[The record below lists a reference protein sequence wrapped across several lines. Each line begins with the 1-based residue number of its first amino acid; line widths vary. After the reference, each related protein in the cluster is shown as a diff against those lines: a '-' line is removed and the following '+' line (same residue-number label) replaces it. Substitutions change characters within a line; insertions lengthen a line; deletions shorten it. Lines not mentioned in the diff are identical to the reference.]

1 MIQGRG
7 LSVAVAVLSAAGTL
21 SITACGAPME
31 RGVAWKFDGGCIAA
45 NPTVAGDGL
54 AVGSCSGTFYL
65 LDRSTGGVRWSYD
78 AKKDA
83 PGAAFNADPL
93 VLDDVIVAG
102 SDAAGKGYLYALDRT
117 SGAVRWK
124 HEAGADPNGRG
135 GVRSEARR
143 LGPSLYATT
152 LAGQL
157 VCLDAQSGSVTWSF
171 QGTEPHAPAVA
182 ADRVFVTG
190 PEGKVQALAAAT
202 GEVIWQKEL
211 GAGATS
217 GLAAAGDFLY
227 VGTRNRLHRLSQQTG
242 DVTDDMSVAGSPTRI
257 VISDGVPVFFVD
269 KGGEPDQAEVLIG
282 PDPELTK
289 LRWARNAPAEWPAMH
304 PAPWQGMVLLGDRAG
319 EVIAYQVSDG
329 TKAWSHK
336 LSGSIR
342 AIGADEGVLYLGTSE
357 GSVLAFSPQQA
368 AR

>member
-1 MIQGRG
+1 M
-7 LSVAVAVLSAAGTL
+7 A
-21 SITACGAPME
+21 ACGQPME
-31 RGVAWKFDGGCIAA
+31 RGVAWKFDAGGCIAST
-45 NPTVAGDGL
+45 PTVAGDGL

-83 PGAAFNADPL
+83 PGSAFHADPL
-93 VLDDVIVAG
+93 VLDDVIVVGADG
-102 SDAAGKGYLYALDRT
+102 AGKGHLYAFDRA

-135 GVRSEARR
+135 GVTSAARR
-143 LGPSLYATT
+143 LGNSLYATT

-157 VCLDAQSGSVTWSF
+157 VCLDASSGSVTWTF
-171 QGTEPHAPAVA
+171 PGAAPHAPAVA

-190 PEGKVQALAAAT
+190 PEGKVHALAAAT
-202 GEVIWQKEL
+202 GEAIWQKEL
-211 GAGATS
+211 DADATS
-217 GLAAAGDFLY
+217 GLAATGDFLY
-227 VGTRNRLHRLSQQTG
+227 VGTRNRVHQLSQQSG
-242 DVTDDMSVAGSPTRI
+242 DVTNDLSVAGSPTRI
-257 VISDGVPVFFVD
+257 VISDGAPVFFVD

-289 LRWARNAPAEWPAMH
+289 LRWARNAPAEWWALH

-342 AIGADEGVLYLGTSE
+342 AIGADERMLYLGTSE
-357 GSVLAFSPQQA
+357 SVLAFTPERA
-368 AR
+368 AP